1 MSWLNKLPGF
11 VRSAAGWEWALWK
24 RLPLITLAGTIV
36 PALVGLLAALWWPE
50 SPWRPDG
57 SWAPGFLQ
65 LTFAL
70 VGLVILHWT
79 LVLTVGIGCVIV
91 MLMKGPAYVADPYAL
106 PDSERP
112 AVSAGPSGAA
122 GSLSGR

>member
-11 VRSAAGWEWALWK
+11 VRSAAGWEWAVWK
-24 RLPLITLAGTIV
+24 RLPLITLAGTV
-36 PALVGLLAALWWPE
+36 MPVLVGLLAALWWPQ

-57 SWAPGFLQ
+57 SWEPGFMQ
-65 LTFAL
+65 LCFAL
-70 VGLVILHWT
+70 VGIVILHWT

-106 PDSERP
+106 PDSDRP
-112 AVSAGPSGAA
+112 AGPG
-122 GSLSGR
+122 